1 MDTPEKTNQIVTPL
15 SKFEDSPVFN
25 YINSLSP
32 IKPVKSKP
40 VTQTFNSLNFASIPS
55 IFTSPHV
62 SSHKETRF
70 LRRNNC
76 SDPSKP
82 GLSSENGNKV
92 CTNVGVATD
101 GSQVYD
107 NSAQRGESFDP
118 GVSFEEVS
126 VEASSDSKFAI
137 ELPRALKYDCGSPG
151 CDPTPCGIET
161 NSVSEMT
168 HASVPI
174 VQFAEKASENVSSEV
189 EVHLS
194 GTSHGEHK
202 KEAAGCD
209 WESLMS
215 DAADLLIF
223 NFHDQPEAYKGL
235 MHKSMDPGARFGTS
249 VMPQFPQN
257 NISGEPYMRIV
268 DLVGSC
274 QQYETED
281 QSTQPGEINELQQIN
296 QMHNGD
302 ASDDMDRCLTDD
314 PSEKE
319 GDKVGM
325 NIPVAFE
332 AIPSLHSGMLRR
344 CLDFE
349 MVARRKN
356 LNYGSNCSSSALLQ
370 SDERFASKDTQV
382 VPFKPSNDSPQRI
395 LPGIGLHLNALAIS
409 LKDNKYTK
417 HENFSSGRQL
427 SLPGSTSSIHSP
439 KSSQDP
445 QHEFLTSASTDK
457 DMIAVGNGVPLAEN
471 SSQTSGY
478 LVSEE
483 FNQNSPKKKRR
494 MLENVGETEPC
505 KRCNCKKSK
514 CLKLYC
520 ECFAA
525 GVYCIEPCS
534 CQDCFNKPI
543 HEDTVLATR
552 KQIESRNPLAFA
564 PKVVRSSDS
573 LPEPGDEPS
582 KTPSSARHKRGCNCK
597 KSSCL
602 KKYCECYQGG
612 VGCSVNC
619 RCEGCKNVFGRK
631 DGSILMETEGEPEE
645 DEMETCEKSAVD
657 KKLQKTE
664 IPKNEEQNPGSALPT
679 TPLQF
684 SRSLVQLPFLTKC
697 KPSRSLLTIGSSS
710 GFYAGNK
717 YGKPNILRSQK
728 MKCPE
733 DDMPEILQSNCSP
746 KGGIKTASPN
756 SKRVSPPNT
765 GLGSSPS
772 RRSGRKLI
780 LQSIPLFPSLTPQH

>member
-1 MDTPEKTNQIVTPL
+1 MSSFTL
-15 SKFEDSPVFN
+15 C
-25 YINSLSP
+25 SLISYL
-32 IKPVKSKP
+32 
-40 VTQTFNSLNFASIPS
+40 F
-55 IFTSPHV
+55 
-62 SSHKETRF
+62 F
-70 LRRNNC
+70 LCRNNC

-332 AIPSLHSGMLRR
+332 V
-344 CLDFE
+344 E
-349 MVARRKN
+349 VA
-356 LNYGSNCSSSALLQ
+356 
-370 SDERFASKDTQV
+370 T
-382 VPFKPSNDSPQRI
+382 
-395 LPGIGLHLNALAIS
+395 
-409 LKDNKYTK
+409 
-417 HENFSSGRQL
+417 
-427 SLPGSTSSIHSP
+427 
-439 KSSQDP
+439 
-445 QHEFLTSASTDK
+445 
-457 DMIAVGNGVPLAEN
+457 
-471 SSQTSGY
+471 
-478 LVSEE
+478 LV
-483 FNQNSPKKKRR
+483 
-494 MLENVGETEPC
+494 
-505 KRCNCKKSK
+505 
-514 CLKLYC
+514 
-520 ECFAA
+520 
-525 GVYCIEPCS
+525 
-534 CQDCFNKPI
+534 
-543 HEDTVLATR
+543 
-552 KQIESRNPLAFA
+552 
-564 PKVVRSSDS
+564 
-573 LPEPGDEPS
+573 
-582 KTPSSARHKRGCNCK
+582 
-597 KSSCL
+597 
-602 KKYCECYQGG
+602 
-612 VGCSVNC
+612 
-619 RCEGCKNVFGRK
+619 
-631 DGSILMETEGEPEE
+631 
-645 DEMETCEKSAVD
+645 
-657 KKLQKTE
+657 
-664 IPKNEEQNPGSALPT
+664 
-679 TPLQF
+679 
-684 SRSLVQLPFLTKC
+684 
-697 KPSRSLLTIGSSS
+697 
-710 GFYAGNK
+710 
-717 YGKPNILRSQK
+717 
-728 MKCPE
+728 
-733 DDMPEILQSNCSP
+733 
-746 KGGIKTASPN
+746 
-756 SKRVSPPNT
+756 
-765 GLGSSPS
+765 
-772 RRSGRKLI
+772 
-780 LQSIPLFPSLTPQH
+780 